1 MADNQDT
8 PKQVELL
15 ISLHSRYSSLRTTN
29 SLTTY
34 GTYTTPYSGSVGNQ
48 QARENPPKQISV
60 STQQVI
66 ASLH

>member
-8 PKQVELL
+8 HEKVEC
-15 ISLHSRYSSLRTTN
+15 HSRYSSLRTTN

-34 GTYTTPYSGSVGNQ
+34 GTYKTPHSGSVGNQ

-60 STQQVI
+60 RT
-66 ASLH
+66 

>member
-8 PKQVELL
+8 HEKVEC
-15 ISLHSRYSSLRTTN
+15 HGRYSSLRTTN

-34 GTYTTPYSGSVGNQ
+34 GTYKTPHSSSVGNQ

-60 STQQVI
+60 RT
-66 ASLH
+66 